1 MNKTV
6 IIGVYFGKF
15 PEYFDL
21 WLKSAEYNR
30 NVDFLIFTDQKM
42 KVNIQNI
49 RFIEITIQDMEKLAS
64 KKLEIEINLKRP
76 YKCCDYKPV
85 YGIIFED
92 YIKKYEF
99 WGHCDFDMIFG
110 DILSFVTEE
119 MLNKYDKILPLGHL
133 SLYRNTTENNN
144 RYKMK
149 GSKTGEYKEVFSTDK
164 SFAFDEIRGIYSIYK
179 ENNYPVYDKRIFAD
193 ISMIY
198 KRFRLAL
205 KDKNYYN
212 QVFYWENGKV
222 YRAYEENK
230 VIKREEFIY
239 IHFKKRK
246 NMEVKTDNI
255 FGTNSFYITYDGFIK
270 KEIGLPTINDIRK
283 YNKNRGK
290 FFEFYELKK
299 FQCKEIL
306 NKVIGRIKN
315 EKTT

>member
-1 MNKTV
+1 MNKIV
-6 IIGVYFGKF
+6 VIGVYFGNF
-15 PEYFDL
+15 PEYMNL
-21 WLKSAEYNR
+21 WLKSCEFNKEI
-30 NVDFLIFTDQKM
+30 DFIIFTD
-42 KVNIQNI
+42 NIIKTNI
-49 RFIEITIQDMEKLAS
+49 KNVKFIKLTLKDFSEIAS
-64 KKLEIEINLKRP
+64 KKLKMNIILEKP
-76 YKCCDYKPV
+76 YKCCDYKVV
-85 YGIIFED
+85 YGLIFED
-92 YIKKYEF
+92 YIKQYKF

-110 DILSFVTEE
+110 DIKKFITDE
-119 MLNKYDKILPLGHL
+119 MMNKYDKILPLGHL
-133 SLYRNTTENNN
+133 SLYRNTTENNE
-144 RYKMK
+144 RYKCD
-149 GSKTGEYKEVFSTDK
+149 GSITGNYQEVFSNNK
-164 SFAFDEIRGIYSIYK
+164 SYAFDEINGIYSIYK
-179 ENNYPVYDKRIFAD
+179 KNNFPFYDKRIFAD

-222 YRAYEENK
+222 YRAYEEHK

-246 NMEVKTDNI
+246 NLEVKTDNI

>member
-21 WLKSAEYNR
+21 WLKSAKYNR

-110 DILSFVTEE
+110 DILSFVTE
-119 MLNKYDKILPLGHL
+119 
-133 SLYRNTTENNN
+133 
-144 RYKMK
+144 
-149 GSKTGEYKEVFSTDK
+149 
-164 SFAFDEIRGIYSIYK
+164 
-179 ENNYPVYDKRIFAD
+179 
-193 ISMIY
+193 
-198 KRFRLAL
+198 
-205 KDKNYYN
+205 
-212 QVFYWENGKV
+212 
-222 YRAYEENK
+222 
-230 VIKREEFIY
+230 
-239 IHFKKRK
+239 
-246 NMEVKTDNI
+246 
-255 FGTNSFYITYDGFIK
+255 
-270 KEIGLPTINDIRK
+270 
-283 YNKNRGK
+283 
-290 FFEFYELKK
+290 
-299 FQCKEIL
+299 
-306 NKVIGRIKN
+306 
-315 EKTT
+315 